1 MRSFDGAGRIDPHL
15 GGFPQA
21 DAGAELADQRRRR
34 HAAGFDVGRKADA
47 AQLAVAL
54 GFALA
59 LAEAFVVVDLQRLLQ
74 RSIVVAGVVERRD
87 RCLIRE
93 RLDEILLAQVGGIH
107 AELAGA
113 DFDQPFDDVGR
124 FRTSGAAI
132 GVDRH
137 GVGIDRV
144 DLAIDVR
151 DLVLARQQG
160 GIEEGRHRRRE
171 GRHIGAEI
179 GGGVHLQAGDLA
191 VAVERHLRLGDV
203 VAAVGV
209 GDETFRALAG
219 PLHRP
224 VELARRPQA
233 NDLFRID
240 ENLRAEAAA
249 DVGGDD
255 AQFVLGRHADEGG
268 DDQAGDMR
276 VLRRVPQGQV
286 AACGIV
292 FGQRR
297 ARLHGVRHQPVV
309 DEFEFCD
316 VLGVLE
322 GGFGRGRVADVPVVD
337 GVVRRAVVNE
347 RRAFLR
353 GFGRID
359 HGGQR
364 LVIDNDFLGG
374 VLRLRQSI
382 GDHHRDRVADIIGL
396 AGGERG
402 VRRHLHRRAVLR
414 QHRPAAN
421 QIAELVLRELLR
433 R

>member
-1 MRSFDGAGRIDPHL
+1 MPRSLPWRSD
-15 GGFPQA
+15 
-21 DAGAELADQRRRR
+21 
-34 HAAGFDVGRKADA
+34 
-47 AQLAVAL
+47 
-54 GFALA
+54 FALA
-59 LAEAFVVVDLQRLLQ
+59 LAETFVVVNLQRLLQ
-74 RSIVVAGVVERRD
+74 RGVVVAGVIKRSDGGLVGERP
-87 RCLIRE
+87 
-93 RLDEILLAQVGGIH
+93 DEILLAQVGGIH
-107 AELAGA
+107 AELARG
-113 DFDQPFDDVGR
+113 DFDQPLHHIGR
-124 FRTSGAAI
+124 FRTAGAAI

-137 GVGIDRV
+137 GVGVDRV

-171 GRHIGAEI
+171 GRHVSAEI
-179 GGGVHLQAGDLA
+179 GGGMHLQAGDLA

-209 GDETFRALAG
+209 GDETFRTLAG

-224 VELARRPQA
+224 VEFSSRPQT
-233 NDLFRID
+233 DHLFRINKD
-240 ENLRAEAAA
+240 LGAETTA

-268 DDQAGDMR
+268 DDQAGNMR
-276 VLRRVPQGQV
+276 VLRRVPERQV

-292 FGQRR
+292 FGQSRP
-297 ARLHGVRHQPVV
+297 RLHGIRHQPVV
-309 DEFEFCD
+309 DEFELCD

-322 GGFGRGRVADVPVVD
+322 RGVGRGRVADVPIVD

-347 RRAFLR
+347 RCAFLR

-359 HGGQR
+359 HGGER

-374 VLRLRQSI
+374 VLRLRQRI
-382 GDHHRDRVADIIGL
+382 GDHDGDRVADIIGL

-402 VRRHLHRRAVLR
+402 VRRHLHRRAVL
-414 QHRPAAN
+414 
-421 QIAELVLRELLR
+421 
-433 R
+433 